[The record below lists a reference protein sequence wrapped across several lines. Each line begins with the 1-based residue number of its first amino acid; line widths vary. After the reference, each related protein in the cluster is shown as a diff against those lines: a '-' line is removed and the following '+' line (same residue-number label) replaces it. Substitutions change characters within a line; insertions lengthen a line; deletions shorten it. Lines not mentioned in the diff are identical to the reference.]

1 MSKTYVPL
9 YRKYR
14 PQTFL
19 DLIGQENITQALSNA
34 IKLNKVAHAYLF
46 CGPRGT
52 GKTSSARILAKS
64 LNCVNGPT
72 IEPCG
77 KCPSCVDIT
86 NSTPVDVVEIDAA
99 SNRSVEDAQNI
110 LEKIQYVP
118 IHGKYK
124 IYIIDEVHMLSTT
137 AFNALLKTL
146 EEPPEN
152 VVFILATT
160 EAHKVLETIVSRCQR
175 FDFRRITVDDIVK
188 RLEYISEKENINI
201 SKDALNAIAKSAQGG
216 MRDALALLDQLSI
229 LDVQKQIGVED
240 VENLLGKISI
250 NVLFDL
256 TEKLISNSPQE
267 AVLEINKV
275 YAKGNEPLQ
284 ILSNLIEYFRNLLII
299 KTCSDF
305 DTILNLTQLND
316 DLVKK
321 LSPQAQA
328 LETSVI
334 NYVIDRLATYLREIK
349 NATDRYLWLEVCI
362 IELSNKLSSVGF
374 SDLVGRIEALE
385 KAISGG
391 VQLSQTPRP
400 PVRQA
405 IQPRPA
411 VQNTPHTV
419 STATPA
425 PPQAAVNP
433 PMDQP
438 STPQPATVA
447 DLQAHSAEPPTAQL
461 TQISTTTSVDA
472 VQNIPVENSNAQS
485 ASNTAQSAPA
495 PAQVSENGLE
505 RWEALLSNF
514 TSLPSKMFFA
524 NLSCPVMITPNKV
537 VIGFTKDI
545 FVSQSRES
553 GRMTPLK
560 TAIEGL
566 FGNSDMPIEIRSISE
581 DEANEL
587 KSGVKKKSNI
597 PPAPVKKPETP
608 ATQPVSA
615 TNSDDEEFYEQQ
627 LAQKQEQKTKAPKMY
642 SDQAKMILDLFNG
655 KYMH

>member
-14 PQTFL
+14 PQMFA

-64 LNCVNGPT
+64 LNCLNGPT

-77 KCPSCVDIT
+77 TCPSCIDIT
-86 NSTPVDVVEIDAA
+86 NSTPVDVIEIDAA

-188 RLEYISEKENINI
+188 RLEYISQKENINI
-201 SKDALNAIAKSAQGG
+201 SKDALFAIAKSVQGG

-229 LDVQKQIGVED
+229 LDVQKQIDVQD
-240 VENLLGKISI
+240 VENLLGKISVDI
-250 NVLFDL
+250 LFEL
-256 TEKLISNSPQE
+256 TEKILSNSLQE
-267 AVLEINKV
+267 AVLCINKI

-284 ILSNLIEYFRNLLII
+284 IISNLIEYFRNLLIV
-299 KTCSDF
+299 KSCKHR
-305 DTILNLTQLND
+305 DTIVELTKLNN
-316 DLVKK
+316 DLVEK
-321 LSPQAQA
+321 LLPQAQA
-328 LETSVI
+328 LDISAI
-334 NYVIDRLATYLREIK
+334 NYAIDRLAVFLREIR
-349 NATDRYLWLEVCI
+349 NATDRYLWLEVCV
-362 IELSNKLSSVGF
+362 IELTNKLSSISY
-374 SDLVGRIEALE
+374 SDLVKRIEELE

-391 VQLSQTPRP
+391 VQFAPKPIQASILREPVKVLKEEISVSQTEE
-400 PVRQA
+400 VVVVQEQKVEQA
-405 IQPRPA
+405 IVEEEKVAEIVVSPQEEISKEA
-411 VQNTPHTV
+411 VVPSV
-419 STATPA
+419 
-425 PPQAAVNP
+425 VN
-433 PMDQP
+433 D
-438 STPQPATVA
+438 
-447 DLQAHSAEPPTAQL
+447 
-461 TQISTTTSVDA
+461 
-472 VQNIPVENSNAQS
+472 
-485 ASNTAQSAPA
+485 
-495 PAQVSENGLE
+495 SENGLE
-505 RWEALLSNF
+505 LWQSLLSKF

-537 VIGFTKDI
+537 IIGFTKEV
-545 FVSQSRES
+545 FVTQSRDAA
-553 GRMTPLK
+553 RMTPLRV
-560 TAIEGL
+560 AVSEL
-566 FGNSDMPIEIRSISE
+566 FGNADMPIETTLISE
-581 DEANEL
+581 SEAESFRN
-587 KSGVKKKSNI
+587 SSKKKVSVNNI
-597 PPAPVKKPETP
+597 APSVVDVPKINEMASEKF
-608 ATQPVSA
+608 V
-615 TNSDDEEFYEQQ
+615 DEEDEQSVYYEKQ
-627 LAQKQEQKTKAPKMY
+627 LEKKQDGIKTPKNH
-642 SDQAKMILDLFNG
+642 SDQAKMILELFNG
-655 KYMH
+655 KYLD

>member
-14 PQTFL
+14 PQMFA

-64 LNCVNGPT
+64 LNCLNGPT

-77 KCPSCVDIT
+77 TCPSCVDIT
-86 NSTPVDVVEIDAA
+86 NSTPVDVIEIDAA

-124 IYIIDEVHMLSTT
+124 IYIIDEVHMLSAT

-188 RLEYISEKENINI
+188 RLEFISEKENINI
-201 SKDALNAIAKSAQGG
+201 SKDALYAIAKSVQGG

-229 LDVQKQIGVED
+229 LDVQKQIDVQD
-240 VENLLGKISI
+240 VENLLGKISVDI
-250 NVLFDL
+250 LFDL
-256 TEKLISNSPQE
+256 TEKILSNSPQD
-267 AVLEINKV
+267 AVLTINKI

-299 KTCSDF
+299 KTCKEREIIIELTKLNNDLLEK
-305 DTILNLTQLND
+305 IL
-316 DLVKK
+316 
-321 LSPQAQA
+321 PQAQRFDITA
-328 LETSVI
+328 I
-334 NYVIDRLATYLREIK
+334 NYAIDKLAVFLREIR
-349 NATDRYLWLEVCI
+349 NATDRYLWLEVCV
-362 IELSNKLSSVGF
+362 IELTNKLSSVSY
-374 SDLVGRIEALE
+374 SDLVKRIEELE

-391 VQLSQTPRP
+391 VQFAPKPIQASILREPVKVLKEEISVSQTEE
-400 PVRQA
+400 VVVVQEQKVEQA
-405 IQPRPA
+405 IVEEEKVAEIVVSPQEEISKEA
-411 VQNTPHTV
+411 VVPSV
-419 STATPA
+419 
-425 PPQAAVNP
+425 VN
-433 PMDQP
+433 D
-438 STPQPATVA
+438 
-447 DLQAHSAEPPTAQL
+447 
-461 TQISTTTSVDA
+461 
-472 VQNIPVENSNAQS
+472 
-485 ASNTAQSAPA
+485 
-495 PAQVSENGLE
+495 SENGLE
-505 RWEALLSNF
+505 LWQSLLSKF

-537 VIGFTKDI
+537 IIGFTKEV
-545 FVSQSRES
+545 FVTQSRDTA
-553 GRMTPLK
+553 RMTPLK
-560 TAIEGL
+560 AAVSEL
-566 FGNSDMPIEIRSISE
+566 FGNSDMPIETTLISE
-581 DEANEL
+581 SEAESFRN
-587 KSGVKKKSNI
+587 SSKKKVSVNNI
-597 PPAPVKKPETP
+597 APSVVDVPKINEMTSEKF
-608 ATQPVSA
+608 V
-615 TNSDDEEFYEQQ
+615 DEEDEQSVYYEKQ
-627 LAQKQEQKTKAPKMY
+627 LEKKQDDIKTPKNH
-642 SDQAKMILDLFNG
+642 SDQAKMILELFNG
-655 KYMH
+655 KYLD

>member
-1 MSKTYVPL
+1 LSKTYVPL

-86 NSTPVDVVEIDAA
+86 NSTPVDVIEIDAA

-201 SKDALNAIAKSAQGG
+201 SKDALYAIAKSAQGG

-229 LDVQKQIGVED
+229 LDVQKQIDVED

-256 TEKLISNSPQE
+256 TEKIISNSPQE

-299 KTCSDF
+299 KTCTDSE
-305 DTILNLTQLND
+305 TILNLTQLNE
-316 DLVKK
+316 DLIKK
-321 LSPQAQA
+321 LTPQAQSID
-328 LETSVI
+328 TSVI
-334 NYVIDRLATYLREIK
+334 NYVIDRLAAYLREIK
-349 NATDRYLWLEVCI
+349 NAQDRYLWLEVCI
-362 IELSNKLSSVGF
+362 IELSNKLSTVGF

-385 KAISGG
+385 KAISSG
-391 VQLSQTPRP
+391 VQLAPRTQSP
-400 PVRQA
+400 QV
-405 IQPRPA
+405 RPA
-411 VQNTPHTV
+411 
-419 STATPA
+419 
-425 PPQAAVNP
+425 
-433 PMDQP
+433 
-438 STPQPATVA
+438 
-447 DLQAHSAEPPTAQL
+447 
-461 TQISTTTSVDA
+461 I
-472 VQNIPVENSNAQS
+472 
-485 ASNTAQSAPA
+485 QSAPA
-495 PAQVSENGLE
+495 PQPVQQPQPQVQPPKTEPAADIESNEPAKPVLQADVPPKTVEPELVIKEEEHVISPADAVIAEESVHTAQQMQPAPASTPAQSSENGLE
-505 RWEALLSNF
+505 LWDSLLSNF
-514 TSLPSKMFFA
+514 SSLPSKMFFA
-524 NLSCPVMITPNKV
+524 NLSCPVMITPDKV

-545 FVSQSRES
+545 FVSQSREA
-553 GRMTPLK
+553 GRMNPLK
-560 TAIEGL
+560 SAIQGL
-566 FGNSDMPIEIRSISE
+566 FGNSDMPVEIRLISE
-581 DEANEL
+581 AEANEF
-587 KSGVKKKSNI
+587 KSGIKKKSDVA
-597 PPAPVKKPETP
+597 PAPQKPSE
-608 ATQPVSA
+608 QPKTASS
-615 TNSDDEEFYEQQ
+615 NEEDEEEEFYEKQ
-627 LAQKQEQKTKAPKMY
+627 LAEKNGKKPSQPKVY
-642 SDQAKMILDLFNG
+642 SDQAKMIMDLFNG
-655 KYMH
+655 KYMD

>member
-86 NSTPVDVVEIDAA
+86 NSTPVDVIEIDAA

-201 SKDALNAIAKSAQGG
+201 SKEALYAIAKSAQGG

-229 LDVQKQIGVED
+229 LDVQKQIDVED
-240 VENLLGKISI
+240 VENLLGKISV
-250 NVLFDL
+250 NVLFNL
-256 TEKLISNSPQE
+256 TEKIISNSPQE

-299 KTCSDF
+299 KTCTDSE
-305 DTILNLTQLND
+305 TILNLTQLND
-316 DLVKK
+316 DIVKK
-321 LSPQAQA
+321 LTPQAQS
-328 LETSVI
+328 LDTSVI
-334 NYVIDRLATYLREIK
+334 NYAIDRLAAYLREIK
-349 NATDRYLWLEVCI
+349 NASDRYLWLEVCI
-362 IELSNKLSSVGF
+362 IELANKLSTVGF

-391 VQLSQTPRP
+391 VQISSPASKQ
-400 PVRQA
+400 PV
-405 IQPRPA
+405 RPA
-411 VQNTPHTV
+411 VQQAPQPQIQPVTAISNKPEQITEQPKKDEEAEVVVKTSEQPVQNENVNESKPAVSAELPAEQKDADKTPNAEEPQQV
-419 STATPA
+419 QKAATP
-425 PPQAAVNP
+425 
-433 PMDQP
+433 
-438 STPQPATVA
+438 PA
-447 DLQAHSAEPPTAQL
+447 
-461 TQISTTTSVDA
+461 
-472 VQNIPVENSNAQS
+472 
-485 ASNTAQSAPA
+485 
-495 PAQVSENGLE
+495 SEDGLE
-505 RWEALLSNF
+505 LWDTLLSNF
-514 TSLPSKMFFA
+514 SSLPSKMFFS
-524 NLSCPVMITPNKV
+524 NLSCPVLLTPDKV

-545 FVSQSRES
+545 FVSQSREA
-553 GRMTPLK
+553 GRMNPLK
-560 TAIEGL
+560 AAIEGL
-566 FGNSDMPIEIRSISE
+566 FGNSNMPIEIRLISE
-581 DEANEL
+581 EDANNF
-587 KSGVKKKSNI
+587 KSGLKKKSDITTKTQTASNEQQ
-597 PPAPVKKPETP
+597 ET
-608 ATQPVSA
+608 SSK
-615 TNSDDEEFYEQQ
+615 SDEESDENEFYEKQ
-627 LAQKQEQKTKAPKMY
+627 LAQKDSQKPAQPKVY
-642 SDQAKMILDLFNG
+642 SDQAKMIMDLFNG
-655 KYMH
+655 KYMD

>member
-14 PQTFL
+14 PQTFH

-64 LNCVNGPT
+64 LNCVSGPT
-72 IEPCG
+72 TKPCG
-77 KCPSCVDIT
+77 ECPSCVDIT
-86 NSTPVDVVEIDAA
+86 NSTPVDVIEIDAA

-175 FDFRRITVDDIVK
+175 FDFRRITIDDIVK
-188 RLEYISEKENINI
+188 RLEFISKEESINI
-201 SKDALNAIAKSAQGG
+201 SKDALYAIAKSAQGG

-229 LDVQKQIGVED
+229 LDTQKQIDVQD

-250 NVLFDL
+250 NILFEL
-256 TEKLISNSPQE
+256 TEKIISNNPQE
-267 AVLEINKV
+267 AILEINKI

-299 KTCSDF
+299 KSCSDSE
-305 DTILNLTQLND
+305 TILTLTQLNS
-316 DLVKK
+316 DLVERLATQAKK
-321 LSPQAQA
+321 IDI
-328 LETSVI
+328 SVI
-334 NYVIDRLATYLREIK
+334 NYVIDRLATYLRETK

-362 IELSNKLSSVGF
+362 IELSNKMSTVGF
-374 SDLVGRIEALE
+374 SDLVGRIDALE
-385 KAISGG
+385 KNILGG
-391 VQLSQTPRP
+391 VQIQQQPVQQAPVLQAPIVQSPPLTPSKEP
-400 PVRQA
+400 KIQA
-405 IQPRPA
+405 VEEKIIETKVDEPA
-411 VQNTPHTV
+411 KNDSLQDENIVDKHEAG
-419 STATPA
+419 TA
-425 PPQAAVNP
+425 Q
-433 PMDQP
+433 
-438 STPQPATVA
+438 TPQPA
-447 DLQAHSAEPPTAQL
+447 Q
-461 TQISTTTSVDA
+461 SV
-472 VQNIPVENSNAQS
+472 QVEQNSNGR
-485 ASNTAQSAPA
+485 
-495 PAQVSENGLE
+495 EC
-505 RWEALLSNF
+505 WDALLCNF
-514 TSLPSKMFFA
+514 SSLPSKMFFA
-524 NLSCPVMITPNKV
+524 NLSSPVQITPNKV

-545 FVSQSRES
+545 FVKQSRETA
-553 GRMTPLK
+553 RMSALK
-560 TAIEGL
+560 SAVETL
-566 FGNSDMPIEIRSISE
+566 FGNSDMPIEIILISE
-581 DEANEL
+581 TEANEI
-587 KSGVKKKSNI
+587 KAGAKKKSNI
-597 PPAPVKKPETP
+597 TQPSIQPIKEKAPVEK
-608 ATQPVSA
+608 SA
-615 TNSDDEEFYEQQ
+615 SEDEEQEYYENK
-627 LAQKQEQKTKAPKMY
+627 LAEKDEKSRPQSKVY

-655 KYMH
+655 KFMD

>member
-201 SKDALNAIAKSAQGG
+201 SKDALYAIAKSSQGG

-229 LDVQKQIGVED
+229 LDVQKQIDVED

-267 AVLEINKV
+267 AVLEINKI

-305 DTILNLTQLND
+305 ETILNLTQLND

-328 LETSVI
+328 LDTSVV

-349 NATDRYLWLEVCI
+349 NAADRYLWLEVCI
-362 IELSNKLSSVGF
+362 IELSNKLSTVGF

-391 VQLSQTPRP
+391 VQLSQPPKT

-411 VQNTPHTV
+411 LQSALPAVSAASVQTQSAPVTQPTEQP
-419 STATPA
+419 SKPA
-425 PPQAAVNP
+425 PNAAEP
-433 PMDQP
+433 
-438 STPQPATVA
+438 
-447 DLQAHSAEPPTAQL
+447 LQACSAEPSAVQPAKTG
-461 TQISTTTSVDA
+461 SVTSVDA
-472 VQNIPVENSNAQS
+472 TQNIPSENLSTESLSSTDQS
-485 ASNTAQSAPA
+485 TPP
-495 PAQVSENGLE
+495 PAQISENGLE
-505 RWEALLSNF
+505 LWEGLLANF

-524 NLSCPVMITPNKV
+524 NLSCPVMITQNKV

-545 FVSQSRES
+545 FVSQSREA

-560 TAIEGL
+560 AAIEGL
-566 FGNSDMPIEIRSISE
+566 FGNSDMPIEIRLISE

-597 PPAPVKKPETP
+597 APVQAKKSEMPVS
-608 ATQPVSA
+608 QPVSD
-615 TNSDDEEFYEQQ
+615 TTSDDEEFYEQQ
-627 LAQKQEQKTKAPKMY
+627 LAQKEEQKSKAPKMY

-655 KYMH
+655 KYMD

>member
-64 LNCVNGPT
+64 LNCINGPT

-86 NSTPVDVVEIDAA
+86 NSTPVDVIEIDAA

-188 RLEYISEKENINI
+188 RLEYISKKEDINI
-201 SKDALNAIAKSAQGG
+201 SKDALYAIAKSAQGG

-229 LDVQKQIGVED
+229 LDVQKQIDVED
-240 VENLLGKISI
+240 VENLLGKISV
-250 NVLFDL
+250 NVLFEL
-256 TEKLISNSPQE
+256 TEKLLANSPQE
-267 AVLEINKV
+267 AVLEINKI
-275 YAKGNEPLQ
+275 YAKGNEPIQ
-284 ILSNLIEYFRNLLII
+284 ILSNLVEYFRNLLVI
-299 KTCSDF
+299 KTCSDAEI
-305 DTILNLTQLND
+305 ILNLTQLNND
-316 DLVKK
+316 MVKK
-321 LSPQAQA
+321 LTPQAQA
-328 LETSVI
+328 IDISVI
-334 NYVIDRLATYLREIK
+334 NYIIDRLAAYLREIK
-349 NATDRYLWLEVCI
+349 NVSDRYLWLEVCT
-362 IELSNKLSSVGF
+362 IELANKLSTVGF

-385 KAISGG
+385 KAIKGEAQYTTRSN
-391 VQLSQTPRP
+391 TPRP
-400 PVRQA
+400 EITRQP
-405 IQPRPA
+405 IY
-411 VQNTPHTV
+411 T
-419 STATPA
+419 SPA
-425 PPQAAVNP
+425 PSPVQTMHPQ
-433 PMDQP
+433 Q
-438 STPQPATVA
+438 TVA
-447 DLQAHSAEPPTAQL
+447 QNKETETLTEKPAQTQASCEQEV
-461 TQISTTTSVDA
+461 SVK
-472 VQNIPVENSNAQS
+472 EKES
-485 ASNTAQSAPA
+485 ASSLSNTNIQEENISSISQTQSLKDTSAS
-495 PAQVSENGLE
+495 SENGLE
-505 RWEALLSNF
+505 LWDALLNNF
-514 TSLPSKMFFA
+514 ASLPSKMFFS
-524 NLSCPVMITPNKV
+524 NLSCPIMITQNKV

-545 FVSQSRES
+545 FVSQSREA
-553 GRMTPLK
+553 GRMNPLK
-560 TAIEGL
+560 SAIEGL
-566 FGNSDMPIEIRSISE
+566 FGKSDMPIEIRLISE

-587 KSGVKKKSNI
+587 KSGVKKKSD
-597 PPAPVKKPETP
+597 ATLVAKP
-608 ATQPVSA
+608 QPLQQQKISSKD
-615 TNSDDEEFYEQQ
+615 NSTVEEKEDDVEFYEKQ
-627 LAQKQEQKTKAPKMY
+627 LAQKDSQTQPKLY
-642 SDQAKMILDLFNG
+642 SDQAKMIMDLFNG
-655 KYMH
+655 KYMD